1 MNAQAEFL
9 RHIIDLPDVKAVTI
23 MLDNEGY
30 GLNPEHI
37 KIFNLR
43 EGFTHEEYTKFI
55 EDLDVE
61 YDNGYGTQHLFGKI
75 WFVDGSWSD
84 RHEYD
89 GSECWDHQSP
99 TNVWHYNMQTFI
111 DRYNEH
117 KEQMDDYYADLDR
130 KAYEEDYPEWCED
143 PDAGE

>member
-9 RHIIDLPDVKAVTI
+9 NHIMHLPDVKAVTI
-23 MLDNEGY
+23 MIDNEGY

-43 EGFTHEEYTKFI
+43 EGFTDEEYTKFI

-61 YDNGYGTQHLFGKI
+61 YDDGYGTQHLFGKI

-84 RHEYD
+84 RYEYD
-89 GSECWDHQSP
+89 GSECWTYQEL
-99 TNVWHYNMQTFI
+99 TGVWHYDMQFFI
-111 DRYNEH
+111 DKHKEH
-117 KEQMDDYYADLDR
+117 KEQMDNYYADRDR
-130 KAYEEDYPEWCED
+130 IAYLQENIDYD
-143 PDAGE
+143 PDL